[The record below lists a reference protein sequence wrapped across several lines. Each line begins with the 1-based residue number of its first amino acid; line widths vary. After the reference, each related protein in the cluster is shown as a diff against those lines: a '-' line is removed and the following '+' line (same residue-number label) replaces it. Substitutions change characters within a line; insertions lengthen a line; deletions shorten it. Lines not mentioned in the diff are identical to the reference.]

1 MSLENTVHLSRLTSF
16 EVIVQN
22 YVERILRGSMTPSM
36 GSSTFSRVK
45 SPQLLDP
52 RKTWY
57 VLSNGVCCE
66 RAPKYFSKE

>member
-1 MSLENTVHLSRLTSF
+1 M
-16 EVIVQN
+16 QN
-22 YVERILRGSMTPSM
+22 YVERILPGSVTPSM

-57 VLSNGVCCE
+57 VLSNRVCCE
-66 RAPKYFSKE
+66 RAPKYFSRE

>member
-1 MSLENTVHLSRLTSF
+1 M
-16 EVIVQN
+16 QN

-36 GSSTFSRVK
+36 GSLTFSRVK

-57 VLSNGVCCE
+57 VLSNRVCCE
-66 RAPKYFSKE
+66 RAPKYI